1 MRKKIFTFLLALMTS
16 VGLSW
21 AAVDGK
27 LPGVFS
33 VSADKAVSFSK
44 GNLQY
49 TKSTGK
55 WSFMEHQYDV
65 VETYEQNV
73 GNDYAD
79 QDVVGLFGWGTS
91 GNSESGTNYQP
102 YCTSTTNVDYVSYL
116 TEAGEWTASKSDWG
130 VVNSGDLGEG
140 WRVMTKDEWCYLLGW
155 TSAKR
160 DNASNLRTFATVNGM
175 KGLILMPDGWTAS
188 GVSLTV
194 TTSNFTTNNINT
206 TDWATLEEQ
215 GCVFLPAA
223 GCRNGSPLVNSVGFW
238 GYYWY
243 STAESSIDVYR
254 LGFSSEGL
262 RPINYFPRN
271 YGLSVRLVTETT
283 PPGSDEPEEEGD
295 VIILQTNTQQSS
307 YTQSTVTITCDNVGD
322 NDGFTIGTPSGYTAT
337 ITNSVSS
344 TISKIVLVPGYY
356 KSNHP
361 YVRANGAQPTSSSND
376 LITFTNVNSNSVTL
390 SMSTTNNFQIKEV
403 RVTLVGGG
411 STPTPANVCGDG
423 LTWELNGGVLT
434 ISYDGEGTGEM
445 TDFDYENESPVIVAP
460 WKENKSE
467 ITTVIVGD
475 GVKSIGN
482 YAFNDLSE
490 NFTAVTIANSV
501 ERIGVFAFTNS
512 EEITAITLPS
522 SLKTIDDRGFANCG
536 FTSITIPSGVTSIGY
551 QAFSWCRNLKSLTC
565 EATTPPTLDEGVF
578 YKITSKTSDM
588 SNIPLYVPSGSVAAY
603 EAAAQWSAFDIQGYD
618 PAPTP
623 TTENSITIN
632 GTSHGSVVASSSSAA
647 AGETITLT
655 ATPDEGYQLKS
666 ISGVYEAQGP
676 LSETL
681 NATSE
686 TVNGNKFQAQAT
698 SCNLRGWRVYNP
710 GTANTLTVSSLN
722 GTTLIEKIEFTST
735 WGASRTNN
743 MLSVSKGTLSFDGSD
758 PSTTVT
764 INDINATSVTI
775 SGSGNNAGTTWCIS
789 SVKIYYTGTIEK
801 ELEISDTENANVKTF
816 TMVDSEV
823 TISAEFEPAPEPE
836 PQGQIISGG
845 QDPQNTTYYYSTFF
859 DSQVSYLLPA
869 GVEAYVATISDNALT
884 LTKIAVAGQ
893 TIPANNAVIFRANA
907 ENFTLTV
914 SDAAPVS
921 FTATNSLRGVDAET
935 TVTDI
940 AGLTANNCYVL
951 SGGSEDESVTG
962 VGFYRIFGSTLLAHK
977 AYVQYSATSGAP
989 KRMRFV
995 FPQEQM
1001 PTGIDETNTADK
1013 AQKVMENGTLYIIRE
1028 GVRYNA
1034 AGQRAQ

>member
-337 ITNSVSS
+337 ITNSGSS

-522 SLKTIDDRGFANCG
+522 SLKTIDEKGFANCG

-686 TVNGNKFQAQAT
+686 TVNGNKFRAQAT
-698 SCNLRGWRVYNP
+698 ARNIYGWRVYNP
-710 GTANTLTVSSLN
+710 GTANTLTVSSKD
-722 GTTLIEKIEFTST
+722 GATLIEKIEFTST
-735 WGASRTNN
+735 YGNSRTND
-743 MLSVSKGTLSFDGSD
+743 MLSVSAGTLSFNGS
-758 PSTTVT
+758 PATTVT

-775 SGSGNNAGTTWCIS
+775 SGSGTNAAKTWYIS
-789 SVKIYYTGTIEK
+789 SVKVYYTGTIEK

-823 TISAEFEPAPEPE
+823 TISAEFEAAPAPQLAEDVNITPNV
-836 PQGQIISGG
+836 
-845 QDPQNTTYYYSTFF
+845 DPDHAGVFYSTFF
-859 DSQVSYLLPA
+859 DSANKYALPA
-869 GVEAYVATISDNALT
+869 GVEAYVADLSGANLL
-884 LTKIAVAGQ
+884 LTKIAAEGQ
-893 TIPANNAVIFRANA
+893 TIPKDNAVILKSTVTP
-907 ENFTLTV
+907 FTLTV

-921 FTATNSLRGVDAET
+921 FTATNDLQGVDDET
-935 TVTDI
+935 ALT
-940 AGLTANNCYVL
+940 ALGLTRATCYVL
-951 SGGSEDESVTG
+951 SGKAEYG
-962 VGFYRIFGSTLLAHK
+962 VGFYQINSDNLKAHK
-977 AYVQYSATSGAP
+977 AYVAYSNP
-989 KRMRFV
+989 
-995 FPQEQM
+995 
-1001 PTGIDETNTADK
+1001 NTAPRRMPFIFDQ
-1013 AQKVMENGTLYIIRE
+1013 ATGVESIQPSVVSSQKVLRDGQLVIIRN
-1028 GVRYNA
+1028 GVEYNA
-1034 AGQRAQ
+1034 AGQIVK